1 MEHAQQLEPILPPPS
16 PCQGHILWP
25 NKRLEKKL
33 QCAPTKPGI
42 THIRTHLSP
51 SPLNRGALL
60 FAFCFLEEEGGGPLD
75 ADRNE
80 EEYLG
85 KARNAMCF
93 RRHGVWTRNHATF
106 CGSLRSCTAKISRV
120 RQETR
125 RPAAFSRFR
134 EFVDS
139 SPFLFIFRLSVAREN
154 KEEINCRCLAVFLLS
169 LFTSFCFSYYNT
181 FINRRNLSNVN
192 LANLTN

>member
-60 FAFCFLEEEGGGPLD
+60 FAFCFLEEEGGDPS
-75 ADRNE
+75 
-80 EEYLG
+80 
-85 KARNAMCF
+85 MP
-93 RRHGVWTRNHATF
+93 
-106 CGSLRSCTAKISRV
+106 I
-120 RQETR
+120 ETR
-125 RPAAFSRFR
+125 RNISGRHEMQCVFGVTVSGPETTLRFAVRFAVAQQRFR
-134 EFVDS
+134 EFGRKRGVRPLFRDFES
-139 SPFLFIFRLSVAREN
+139 SLTLHRFSSFFVFPSRAKIRRRSIVVASPYSFSLSLLLSVFL
-154 KEEINCRCLAVFLLS
+154 IIILLS
-169 LFTSFCFSYYNT
+169 TDEICLMS
-181 FINRRNLSNVN
+181 I
-192 LANLTN
+192 